1 MVVQQH
7 RSGGGARAVC
17 ALAAMGVMAAA
28 AGCSGGGGDRAAAD
42 DRAGPGAVEAVR
54 QAAAVLTG
62 ADAGDA
68 SSARVTGKPGG
79 KDGAEGS
86 PAQAGAR
93 AGAGTRAGAG
103 RKAGAGTT
111 AKVNTSME
119 TAAGGTRVTIRG
131 RGTYDFRSRS
141 GRLKVVLPQ
150 DAVGKEEHLPITE
163 LLAPGALYMMNRGAG
178 VPKDKWVRIDTTALA
193 DGNLVTGG
201 ATDPMAAA
209 ELLLGA
215 RAVTYLGESDLA
227 GVTVRHYRGTTD
239 IGRAARQVPAASR
252 GALTAAAK
260 GFRTDT
266 VPFDAYLDEQGRL
279 RKVRHR
285 FSFANEGPAVEVV
298 STTLLY
304 GFGGPVSVKIP
315 AGRDIYTGEIRQG
328 QQP

>member
-62 ADAGDA
+62 TDADGA
-68 SSARVTGKPGG
+68 SPAPVTGKPGATR
-79 KDGAEGS
+79 GAGDP
-86 PAQAGAR
+86 PAQTG
-93 AGAGTRAGAG
+93 AGAGAATKPGVAT
-103 RKAGAGTT
+103 KSGTT
-111 AKVNTSME
+111 AKVSTSME

-141 GRLKVVLPQ
+141 GRLEVVLPQ

-178 VPKDKWVRIDTTALA
+178 VPKDKWVRIDTTTLA

-239 IGRAARQVPAASR
+239 IGRAARQAPAASR

-304 GFGGPVSVKIP
+304 GFGVPVSVRIP

>member
-1 MVVQQH
+1 MVVRQH
-7 RSGGGARAVC
+7 GSGGGARAVC

-42 DRAGPGAVEAVR
+42 DRAGAGAVEAVR
-54 QAAAVLTG
+54 RAAVVLSGTG
-62 ADAGDA
+62 TGGASPAGN
-68 SSARVTGKPGG
+68 P
-79 KDGAEGS
+79 GAES
-86 PAQAGAR
+86 R
-93 AGAGTRAGAG
+93 SGAGT
-103 RKAGAGTT
+103 
-111 AKVNTSME
+111 AKVSTSME

-131 RGTYDFRSRS
+131 KGTYDFRTRS
-141 GRLKVVLPQ
+141 GRLRVVLPQ
-150 DAVGKEEHLPITE
+150 DAVGEEEHLPITE

-209 ELLLGA
+209 ELLRGA
-215 RAVTYLGESDLA
+215 RAVTYVGETDLA

-239 IGRAARQVPAASR
+239 IARAARQASAPSR
-252 GALTAAAK
+252 GALTAAAE
-260 GFRTDT
+260 GFRTHT

-285 FSFANEGPAVEVV
+285 FTFANEGPAVEVV

-304 GFGGPVSVKIP
+304 GFGVVVSVPIP
-315 AGRDIYTGEIRQG
+315 AERDIYTGAIETGETERGRQ
-328 QQP
+328 P

>member
-1 MVVQQH
+1 M
-7 RSGGGARAVC
+7 C

-42 DRAGPGAVEAVR
+42 DRSGPGAVEAVR

-62 ADAGDA
+62 TDADGA
-68 SSARVTGKPGG
+68 SPARANGKPGVTR
-79 KDGAEGS
+79 GAEGT
-86 PAQAGAR
+86 PTQAGAG
-93 AGAGTRAGAG
+93 AGAKPGVTT
-103 RKAGAGTT
+103 KSGTT
-111 AKVNTSME
+111 AKVSTSME

-201 ATDPMAAA
+201 ATDPVAAA

-304 GFGGPVSVKIP
+304 GFGVPVSVKIP

>member
-1 MVVQQH
+1 M
-7 RSGGGARAVC
+7 C

-28 AGCSGGGGDRAAAD
+28 AGCSAGGGDRAAAD

-54 QAAAVLTG
+54 RAAAVLTG
-62 ADAGDA
+62 TVAPGASQAG
-68 SSARVTGKPGG
+68 RPGDRG
-79 KDGAEGS
+79 GAEGR
-86 PAQAGAR
+86 PAHAN
-93 AGAGTRAGAG
+93 TRAGA
-103 RKAGAGTT
+103 RAGAGTT

-163 LLAPGALYMMNRGAG
+163 LLAPGGLYMRNRGAG
-178 VPKDKWVRIDTTALA
+178 VPKDKWVRIDTTTLA

-239 IGRAARQVPAASR
+239 IGRAARQAPAASR

-304 GFGGPVSVKIP
+304 GFGVPVSVTIP

-328 QQP
+328 RQP